1 MYYAYKYRLEPSD
14 AQREELDRH
23 RDTCRQLY
31 NHTRYRL
38 NEYRENH
45 GELPS
50 MTTLRSELP
59 DLKKWWDSLSDVY
72 SKVLQ
77 TVFERLFNNLSSLSA
92 LKENGYDV
100 GMLKWKPPREFRSFT
115 YNQSGFKLDKK
126 GGQTVLSLSKL
137 ADIPIR
143 LHREI
148 PDVHESGS
156 SRAAHQKSPISED
169 DAALKQVTLKKEP
182 TGEWF
187 ATFGVEVDREPPQ
200 KPDPPKNAVG
210 IDVGILKY
218 AHDTDGHA
226 IESADL
232 SDEHD
237 RLEREQRILS
247 RKEHGSNNYER
258 QRRRVAERHADLK
271 NKRRDFLHKLSN
283 HYAREYDLV
292 AVEDLDAKGLVELDG
307 NSRNRAGAAWG
318 TFLRMLEYKCEREG
332 TDFVAVDPAGTTKEC
347 AACGVSTDKP
357 LWVREHSC
365 PSCGFTADRDWN
377 AAWNLLSRGIKQ
389 VGAGRSES
397 TSSESRGDSDG
408 LRKSHSDFRT
418 PVETALPTGTTS
430 VPAKRVLEAG
440 SPTLKERAQ
449 ASE

>member
-14 AQREELDRH
+14 TQCEELDRH
-23 RDTCRQLY
+23 RDICRQLY
-31 NHTRYRL
+31 NHALYRFDQIPESAGTL
-38 NEYRENH
+38 NQRVRSIRDEI
-45 GELPS
+45 PS
-50 MTTLRSELP
+50 
-59 DLKKWWDSLSDVY
+59 LKDWWDGLTDVY
-72 SKVLQ
+72 STVLQ
-77 TVFERLFNNLSSLSA
+77 TTVMRIEQNVTSLGE
-92 LKENGYDV
+92 LKQNGYNV
-100 GMLKWKPPREFRSFT
+100 GQLRWKPPREFRSFT
-115 YNQSGFKLDKK
+115 YTQSGFELDKK

-148 PDVHESGS
+148 PD
-156 SRAAHQKSPISED
+156 
-169 DAALKQVTLKKEP
+169 DAALKQITLKKEP

-200 KPDPPKNAVG
+200 KPARPKNVIG

-226 IESADL
+226 IESPDL
-232 SDEHD
+232 SAERD
-237 RLEREQRILS
+237 RLEREQRKLS
-247 RKEHGSNNYER
+247 RKEHGSNNYEK
-258 QRRRVAERHADLK
+258 QRRRAAECHADLK

-283 HYAREYDLV
+283 YYAREYDLV
-292 AVEDLDAKGLVELDG
+292 AVEDLDAKGLIELDG

-332 TDFVAVDPAGTTKEC
+332 THFVAVDPTGTTKEC
-347 AACGVSTDKP
+347 AACGVSTNKP

-377 AAWNLLSRGIKQ
+377 AAWNILSRGIKQ
-389 VGAGRSES
+389 LGAGRSES
-397 TSSESRGDSDG
+397 TSSESPRDSDVRTRAE
-408 LRKSHSDFRT
+408 LSST

-430 VPAKRVLEAG
+430 VPAKRVVESG
-440 SPTLKERAQ
+440 SPSLKREPSGER
-449 ASE
+449 